1 MNSKNFGYIGL
12 VVVVVLGILIMWLD
26 STFSHEPPTI
36 QLESTFL
43 CEKSGNNKW
52 MQINEF
58 TVGEDIYV
66 CGQAKSNAQDFQI
79 QIRVYEGERGA
90 LERPIYYNNI
100 DVSNGDLHIPLRI
113 YLDPGN
119 YTMEVSNGRDIL
131 STLQIRVND

>member
-66 CGQAKSNAQDFQI
+66 CGQATSNAQDFQI

-100 DVSNGDLHIPLRI
+100 DVSNGDLYIPLRI

-119 YTMEVSNGRDIL
+119 YTVEVSNGRDIL